1 MSSLRI
7 AGVARQSIVDGT
19 GLRFTLF
26 TQGCPHGCPGCH
38 NPGTHD
44 FSGGYDCSTEK
55 ILWELDANPLLRG
68 VTLSGGEPLCQAAAL
83 LPLARALPGR
93 GLDIWCY
100 TGYTLE
106 ELLVMTARDKPLA
119 ELLTLIDVLVDG
131 RYMEAQRDLTLRFR
145 GSRNQRIL
153 DLPLSLSR
161 GGAVEWREP
170 SYA

>member
-1 MSSLRI
+1 MGSLRI
-7 AGVARQSIVDGT
+7 AGVAKQSIVDGA

-38 NPGTHD
+38 NPATHD
-44 FSGGYDCSTEK
+44 FSGGYDCGVEK
-55 ILWELDANPLLRG
+55 ILRELDSNPLLQG
-68 VTLSGGEPLCQAAAL
+68 VTLSGGEPLCQAAEL
-83 LPLARALPGR
+83 LPLALALPMR

-106 ELLVMTARDKPLA
+106 ELLEMAVRDKPLA
-119 ELLTLIDVLVDG
+119 ELLTLMDVLVDG
-131 RYMEAQRDLTLRFR
+131 RYEALQRDLTLRFR

-153 DLPLSLSR
+153 DLPLSLSQGR
-161 GGAVEWREP
+161 AVAWREP